1 MNYISFQHFHFFS
14 FQFFLSNQ
22 LTQTN
27 TSTLLL
33 NNRHYQQMSYF
44 FGRDL
49 WDEIDRINSQM
60 AQLSQ
65 NKDKKS
71 GDDDSDCKVET
82 YSYFFPPSDVVE
94 KDDSY
99 LIAID
104 LPGVKKEDIT
114 MDLHQNKLSVSGT
127 RKPKYLP
134 DETPKDEKKEEKM
147 EDDEIVVDK
156 KPEEKKEEK
165 TEEPPKKKEE
175 QEKITFLSCKC
186 GYGDFKRVFTVPSG
200 CQPDDISAKM
210 EDGVL
215 YITIKKAKVPEP
227 RRITV
232 M

>member
-1 MNYISFQHFHFFS
+1 MNYISFQHFHFNS
-14 FQFFLSNQ
+14 FFLTNQ

-49 WDEIDRINSQM
+49 WDEIDRVNSQI

-65 NKDKKS
+65 KKDKKS

-134 DETPKDEKKEEKM
+134 DETPKKEEEQKDEKM
-147 EDDEIVVDK
+147 EDD
-156 KPEEKKEEK
+156 EKKEEK

>member
-1 MNYISFQHFHFFS
+1 
-14 FQFFLSNQ
+14 
-22 LTQTN
+22 
-27 TSTLLL
+27 
-33 NNRHYQQMSYF
+33 MSYF

-49 WDEIDRINSQM
+49 WDEIDRVNSQI

-65 NKDKKS
+65 KKDKKS

-134 DETPKDEKKEEKM
+134 DETPKEEKKEEEQKDEKM
-147 EDDEIVVDK
+147 EDD
-156 KPEEKKEEK
+156 EKKEEK